1 MMLVVGGNVWLLNVG
16 GLQHQEQEQL
26 TKLRW
31 SRSRGGTALRQGSFF
46 QSDLILYSQWI
57 SMNPS
62 ISAFYAW
69 LQPYCMCLSLFANRS
84 WQYLGWTRCK
94 VEDDFFLIRFSFL
107 VGFVIFPPS
116 YICIYSLEILTCVSF
131 PLPHPLSCDSSN
143 VSLWGK
149 INSCFSICFII
160 IIVSFAIVRN
170 TWAQIIRNPN
180 HRHYKSAPPLISP
193 LSARSAWFPL
203 VLNIQSTPFPNLC

>member
-1 MMLVVGGNVWLLNVG
+1 MIATVLGC
-16 GLQHQEQEQL
+16 
-26 TKLRW
+26 
-31 SRSRGGTALRQGSFF
+31 
-46 QSDLILYSQWI
+46 
-57 SMNPS
+57 
-62 ISAFYAW
+62 
-69 LQPYCMCLSLFANRS
+69 CMCLSLLLLQIYIP
-84 WQYLGWTRCK
+84 WQYSGWTWCK
-94 VEDDFFLIRFSFL
+94 VENDLFLIVLSFL
-107 VGFVIFPPS
+107 VGFVIFPLS

-143 VSLWGK
+143 VSLRGK
-149 INSCFSICFII
+149 ISYCFSISFII
-160 IIVSFAIVRN
+160 IIIVVSVAIVRN